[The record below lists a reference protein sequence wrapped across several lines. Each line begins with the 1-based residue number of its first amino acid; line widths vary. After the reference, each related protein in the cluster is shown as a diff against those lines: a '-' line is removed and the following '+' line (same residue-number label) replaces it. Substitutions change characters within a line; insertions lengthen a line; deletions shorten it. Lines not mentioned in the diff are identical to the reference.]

1 MPAVVPPTLTSQG
14 RSMPLG
20 LRTTVFHV
28 PDLERAKGFYA
39 KAFQTEPYF
48 DEPFYAGFDIGGYEL
63 GLDPDPASGT
73 AGAGGSVTYW
83 GVQRIEEALAHFESA
98 GARVVAPIHEVGGGI
113 RVATVADPF
122 GNEIGLIE
130 NPHFVLPVDSAAA
143 GGATGSGASA
153 ADSGIGRFATALER
167 EHATT
172 LKVLRAFP
180 AAHAHFRPHER
191 SNTALQL
198 AWTFV
203 IEERLMSL
211 ALKGESVLGSGFP
224 PPPDSWEK
232 ALEAFDT
239 QHAEL
244 FTGLDGA
251 TDAKLHGAVRFFVGP
266 NEMGD
271 IPTLDFLWFMLSDQ
285 IHHRGQ
291 LSVYLRMAGGK
302 VPSIYGPSAD
312 EPWF

>member
-1 MPAVVPPTLTSQG
+1 
-14 RSMPLG
+14 MPLG
-20 LRTTVFHV
+20 LRTTVYHV
-28 PDLERAKGFYA
+28 PDLERAKDFYT
-39 KAFQTEPYF
+39 KAFEAEPYF
-48 DEPFYAGFDIGGYEL
+48 DEPFYVGFNIGGYEL
-63 GLDPDPASGT
+63 GLDPTPDAGGP
-73 AGAGGSVTYW
+73 GAGGSVTYW
-83 GVQRIEEALAHFESA
+83 GVHSLDEGLAHFERV
-98 GARVVAPIHEVGGGI
+98 GARVVAPSQDVGGGI

-122 GNEIGLIE
+122 GNSIGLIE
-130 NPHFVLPVDSAAA
+130 NPHFALPESLGAA
-143 GGATGSGASA
+143 GGAAAPRARSA
-153 ADSGIGRFATALER
+153 IDVFVAAYER

-180 AAHAHFRPHER
+180 ADQSDFRPHER

-211 ALKGESVLGSGFP
+211 ALRGESVLGSGFP
-224 PPPDSWEK
+224 PPPDSWGGT
-232 ALEAFDT
+232 LDAFDA
-239 QHAEL
+239 QHVKLLERLRGASDAH
-244 FTGLDGA
+244 LDR
-251 TDAKLHGAVRFFVGP
+251 TVKFFVGP

-271 IPTLDFLWFMLSDQ
+271 IPTLDFLWFLLSDQ